1 MSMKNNLKKM
11 LLKTTSKPTVGS
23 WFMSGSEHLAEAY
36 GLCGF
41 DFLVVDMEHSPID
54 ISQAA
59 NILRAIATTPSEAA
73 LRVPWNDKVY
83 IKRAL
88 DAGAQTLI
96 LPYIESVA
104 EAQEAVAASR
114 YPTDGIRGVA
124 AVHRAS
130 RFGTTPSYLKNA
142 NQQICLILQ
151 LETEKAIEQLEDIAA
166 IDGVDVIFI
175 GPADLA
181 ANMGYLGNIDNAN
194 VQAKIKEAAE
204 RAKSIG
210 IPAGALAPTPEIS
223 RKFLDYGFTYIA
235 MGTDIG
241 NTMESGRLMLQE
253 LNRLSK

>member
-1 MSMKNNLKKM
+1 
-11 LLKTTSKPTVGS
+11 
-23 WFMSGSEHLAEAY
+23 MSGSEHLAEAY

-54 ISQAA
+54 IPQAA

-96 LPYIESVA
+96 LPYIESVS

-130 RFGTTPSYLKNA
+130 RFGTTPNYLKNA
-142 NQQICLILQ
+142 NQQLCLILQ
-151 LETEKAIEQLEDIAA
+151 LESERAIEQLEDIAA

-181 ANMGYLGNIDNAN
+181 ANMGYLGHTDNAN

-204 RAKSIG
+204 RAKAIG

-241 NTMESGRLMLQE
+241 NTMASGKLMLQE

>member
-1 MSMKNNLKKM
+1 
-11 LLKTTSKPTVGS
+11 
-23 WFMSGSEHLAEAY
+23 MSGSEHLAEAY

-54 ISQAA
+54 IPQAA

-96 LPYIESVA
+96 LPYIESVS
-104 EAQEAVAASR
+104 EAQQAVAASR

-241 NTMESGRLMLQE
+241 NTMASGRFMLRE
-253 LNRLSK
+253 LDRLSK

>member
-1 MSMKNNLKKM
+1 
-11 LLKTTSKPTVGS
+11 
-23 WFMSGSEHLAEAY
+23 MSGSEHLAEAY

-210 IPAGALAPTPEIS
+210 IPAGALAPTPEIA

-241 NTMESGRLMLQE
+241 NTMASGRLMLRE
-253 LNRLSK
+253 LDRLSK

>member
-1 MSMKNNLKKM
+1 
-11 LLKTTSKPTVGS
+11 
-23 WFMSGSEHLAEAY
+23 MSGSEHLAEAY

-54 ISQAA
+54 IPQAA

-96 LPYIESVA
+96 LPYIESVS
-104 EAQEAVAASR
+104 EAQKAVAASR

-241 NTMESGRLMLQE
+241 NTMASGKLMLQE

>member
-1 MSMKNNLKKM
+1 MQVL
-11 LLKTTSKPTVGS
+11 
-23 WFMSGSEHLAEAY
+23 
-36 GLCGF
+36 
-41 DFLVVDMEHSPID
+41 
-54 ISQAA
+54 
-59 NILRAIATTPSEAA
+59 
-73 LRVPWNDKVY
+73 
-83 IKRAL
+83 
-88 DAGAQTLI
+88 QTLI
-96 LPYIESVA
+96 LPYIESVS

-130 RFGTTPSYLKNA
+130 RFGTTPNYSKNA
-142 NQQICLILQ
+142 NQQLCLILQ
-151 LETEKAIEQLEDIAA
+151 LETERAIEQLEDIAA

-181 ANMGYLGNIDNAN
+181 ANMGYLGHIDNAN

-204 RAKSIG
+204 RAKAIG

-241 NTMESGRLMLQE
+241 NTMASGKLMLQE